1 MSAEDLATL
10 EVTDAQLAA
19 LAGVSTRRIRQL
31 AEAGRLTRVGR
42 NRYELGEAFAALVE
56 EMSGGDKASELTAE
70 RVRKTRADANLA
82 ELEYARAKGLVAP
95 LSECEKAWEQF
106 CVVLRTNLLLI
117 PSRIA
122 QSLIGETDERRLK
135 AVLREEI
142 TLALHAAADYNPEKD
157 QSENE

>member
-70 RVRKTRADANLA
+70 RVRKLRAEATMA
-82 ELEYARAKGLVAP
+82 ELQLAKERGEVAP
-95 LSECEKAWEQF
+95 LAECEKAWEQF
-106 CVVLRTNLLLI
+106 CVILRTNLLLI
-117 PSRIA
+117 PTRIA

-142 TLALHAAADYNPEKD
+142 TLALHTAADYNPEKD

>member
-1 MSAEDLATL
+1 ML

-19 LAGVSTRRIRQL
+19 VAGVSTRRIRQL

-70 RVRKTRADANLA
+70 RVRKLRADANLA
-82 ELEYARAKGLVAP
+82 ELEYARARDLVAP

-106 CVVLRTNLLLI
+106 CVVLRSNMLNI
-117 PSRIA
+117 PNRIA
-122 QSLIGETDERRLK
+122 GAIVGETDERRLK
-135 AVLREEI
+135 KVLREEI
-142 TLALHAAADYNPEKD
+142 SLALQAAADYTPEKEL
-157 QSENE
+157 SENE

>member
-70 RVRKTRADANLA
+70 RVRKLRAEATMA
-82 ELEYARAKGLVAP
+82 ELQLAKERGEVAP
-95 LSECEKAWEQF
+95 LAECEKAWEQF
-106 CVVLRTNLLLI
+106 CVILRTNLLLI
-117 PSRIA
+117 PTRIA
-122 QSLIGETDERRLK
+122 HSIVGETDERRLK

-142 TLALHAAADYNPEKD
+142 TLALHTAADYNPEKD